1 MNLLLALAESPSNA
15 ILNQQALPQMKT
27 DAADIALRFIDC
39 INLHSPAQLAALVT
53 EDHLYIDAQGNQH
66 RGRKQLER
74 SWRACFEW
82 FPDYSIRV
90 DQAFAN
96 GNIAVV
102 TGCATGTYSICGR
115 MSSENRWKTP
125 SAWQGVMR
133 SGKIVE
139 WRVYADN
146 EPVWKAMG
154 GRRYLSGSVF
164 RLPDQSPSAPPSSDE
179 KSKQELS

>member
-1 MNLLLALAESPSNA
+1 MR
-15 ILNQQALPQMKT
+15 T
-27 DAADIALRFIDC
+27 TAADIALEFIDR
-39 INLHSPAQLAALVT
+39 INSHDIPLLAEMIT
-53 EDHLYIDAQGNQH
+53 EDHLFIDAQGNQV
-66 RGRKQLER
+66 RGRQPLER

-115 MSSENRWKTP
+115 LSRENRWKTP
-125 SAWQGVMR
+125 SAWQSVMR
-133 SGKIVE
+133 NGKIAE

-146 EPVWKAMG
+146 EPVWKAMRS
-154 GRRYLSGSVF
+154 RRYLGGSVF
-164 RLPDQSPSAPPSSDE
+164 RIPDQGPSAPPSSDE